1 MCLLWFD
8 APSNSVFTNPIQNS
22 FSYVLKGREYERQNI
37 ILESDPYIT
46 TAITRCWIFSIWWWV
61 PLPSASSARLYKCP
75 TFHLNPLSR
84 ELWFWH
90 NWLLPK
96 CCKPLHACPST
107 LRNTCFK
114 FVCLPLPRFSSFPSI
129 PSSWSLGM
137 FTMKLVFQD
146 SSSFLSGNS
155 KSSILF
161 EACSVICIP
170 CLHFSFPLPLQ
181 RKAGDSRSEALGAQ
195 THASP
200 GCRAPVSASPQW
212 PRNELLHW
220 SSRFWAVSLA
230 RLAMKASRFSD
241 KNISL
246 VFKRLHDNYYNLY
259 SIFPC
264 QLSEW

>member
-1 MCLLWFD
+1 MTPAPLWVAGSATAVPAHMIEVCTSSPSRLNWLWFLVPCVSGLVWCSLQLCFYKPD
-8 APSNSVFTNPIQNS
+8 SKFLLLS
-22 FSYVLKGREYERQNI
+22 FEGEGIWKAEHN
-37 ILESDPYIT
+37 LESDPDIT
-46 TAITRCWIFSIWWWV
+46 TAIIRCWIFSIWWWV

-75 TFHLNPLSR
+75 TFHWNPLSR

-90 NWLLPK
+90 NWLLQK

-129 PSSWSLGM
+129 PSAWSLGM
-137 FTMKLVFQD
+137 FTMKLIFQD

-181 RKAGDSRSEALGAQ
+181 RKAGDSRSEALG
-195 THASP
+195 
-200 GCRAPVSASPQW
+200 
-212 PRNELLHW
+212 
-220 SSRFWAVSLA
+220 
-230 RLAMKASRFSD
+230 
-241 KNISL
+241 I
-246 VFKRLHDNYYNLY
+246 
-259 SIFPC
+259 
-264 QLSEW
+264 